1 MTARFWGEHSRVAS
15 RRVHAGGG
23 LWLIADQCAQVS
35 TSASIV
41 ELVCAW
47 GVTSSSSSR
56 RRRRRRRR
64 HEKGKERTKKKKKG
78 VTSGA
83 SVGDCRAALGGVAK
97 RWRDRRQG
105 QDVDEVESEDDD
117 GDESITI
124 GRPQC
129 RCNTCA
135 IPPPAPL
142 LGSKYLP
149 PASQAPVPVRGCMPL
164 LPR

>member
-1 MTARFWGEHSRVAS
+1 MLTTARFWGEHSRVAS
-15 RRVHAGGG
+15 RRVHGGGG
-23 LWLIADQCAQVS
+23 LWHIADQCAQVS
-35 TSASIV
+35 TSTSTSIV

-56 RRRRRRRR
+56 RRHRQRTRR
-64 HEKGKERTKKKKKG
+64 GKKG
-78 VTSGA
+78 GTSGA
-83 SVGDCRAALGGVAK
+83 SVGHCRAALGGVAK

-105 QDVDEVESEDDD
+105 QEVDEVESQDDD

-142 LGSKYLP
+142 LGTYLPLATPLPLSVVHAP
-149 PASQAPVPVRGCMPL
+149 PASLSAEC
-164 LPR
+164 